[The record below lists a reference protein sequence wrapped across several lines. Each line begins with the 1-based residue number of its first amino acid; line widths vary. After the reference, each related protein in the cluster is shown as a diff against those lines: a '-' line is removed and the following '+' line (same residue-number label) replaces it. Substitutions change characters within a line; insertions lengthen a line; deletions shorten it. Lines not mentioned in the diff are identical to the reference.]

1 MWIVSH
7 EEIAAG
13 SKFAAWVQR
22 TLGHVVANTEGGRKV
37 IGRWNRPTDFDHLV
51 GDLLDMSRPGAAA
64 CRSSRRSERAK
75 GAGRRPVSPFRRGAG
90 LVRAITRRSQGPAKR
105 MLPYWEGA
113 RRACGGRFEQTEVV
127 RKSFWVASP
136 SPRIRGS
143 TTQRLRTCPQRASS
157 GRLEVAWKSLQ
168 RYRGRLEVTRLRG

>member
-7 EEIAAG
+7 EEIAAS

-51 GDLLDMSRPGAAA
+51 GDLLDMSRPGAVAA
-64 CRSSRRSERAK
+64 DRLGDPSAQGRWAAPGFAVSERCWLSTGNHKAQ
-75 GAGRRPVSPFRRGAG
+75 SE
-90 LVRAITRRSQGPAKR
+90 PAKR
-105 MLPYWEGA
+105 VLPYWEGA

-127 RKSFWVASP
+127 RKSFWLASA

-143 TTQRLRTCPQRASS
+143 TCQRLRTCPRERRA
-157 GRLEVAWKSLQ
+157 VAWKSPGS
-168 RYRGRLEVTRLRG
+168 RSRGTEGV

>member
-13 SKFAAWVQR
+13 SKFAARVQR

-51 GDLLDMSRPGAAA
+51 GDLLDMSTAGQLHAVVSAIGARQGRWAA
-64 CRSSRRSERAK
+64 
-75 GAGRRPVSPFRRGAG
+75 PVWPFRRGAG
-90 LVRAITRRSQGPAKR
+90 SVRAITRRSQDPAKR
-105 MLPYWEGA
+105 VLPYWEGA

-127 RKSFWVASP
+127 RKSFWVASA

-143 TTQRLRTCPQRASS
+143 TCQRLRTCPRERRA
-157 GRLEVAWKSLQ
+157 VAWKSPGS
-168 RYRGRLEVTRLRG
+168 RSRGTEGV